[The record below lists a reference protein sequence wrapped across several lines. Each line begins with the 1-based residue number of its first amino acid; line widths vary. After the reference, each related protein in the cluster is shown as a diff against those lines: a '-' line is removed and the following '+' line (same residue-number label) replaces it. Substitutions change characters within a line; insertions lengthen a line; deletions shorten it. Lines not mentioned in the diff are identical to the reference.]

1 MNQLDQ
7 DYKNFIVEII
17 REFDYECAPRQL
29 KIYEK
34 LNHSFQID
42 MNLPIISIR
51 EINENFSNRI

>member
-1 MNQLDQ
+1 MNQIDQ

-42 MNLPIISIR
+42 IH
-51 EINENFSNRI
+51 FH

>member
-1 MNQLDQ
+1 MNQIDQ

-34 LNHSFQID
+34 LVG
-42 MNLPIISIR
+42 NLYQNSKIR
-51 EINENFSNRI
+51 SAILWLEFLKLEILS